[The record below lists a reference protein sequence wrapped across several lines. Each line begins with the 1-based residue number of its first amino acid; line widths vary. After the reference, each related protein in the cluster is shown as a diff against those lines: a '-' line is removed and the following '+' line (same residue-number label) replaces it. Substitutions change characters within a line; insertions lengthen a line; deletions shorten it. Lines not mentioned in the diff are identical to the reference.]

1 MSVYPFEFN
10 TPQLILMFLIFLA
23 GDKQGINVF
32 TIMKLVRTAE
42 LSRSEV
48 QNLIDLLLNKQH
60 EAPTVVDEWSE
71 VSFFFKQNTPCIETI

>member
-1 MSVYPFEFN
+1 
-10 TPQLILMFLIFLA
+10 MFLLFSA
-23 GDKQGINVF
+23 GDKQGINVI

-60 EAPTVVDEWSE
+60 EAPAVVDEWSE
-71 VSFFFKQNTPCIETI
+71 VSNLFKQKTPFIETFI